1 MQTRPLKSIRKRHT
15 SIMIQQDTGRSEH
28 HHAGTSVKK
37 ALINHK
43 MGRSLS
49 KLGWVWCLCLVGG
62 LLASACTFKGSRQ
75 PIAFKFTYFSYLN
88 GDDIR
93 SQCAIGGS
101 DILRFVYNGIY
112 TEQVRTYDLVPNRR
126 ESGLFVLE
134 TRVRSEADFSS
145 IKTDLSWPD
154 LFAPWR
160 PVESLVKLSTEDVQ
174 SLKRALTSSGFFGKP
189 VFLGNV
195 SSIRFYWLVSG
206 CIEGTFHLRA
216 FVWPEDAFH
225 GADFPKL
232 LSSWDRTGIPVNPP
246 RTTSL
251 FQVYGTTDAEEHPT
265 FFTIRVGENRIN

>member
-1 MQTRPLKSIRKRHT
+1 
-15 SIMIQQDTGRSEH
+15 MIQQDTNRSEPH
-28 HHAGTSVKK
+28 HGGSSVKK
-37 ALINHK
+37 ALIDHIRRSSLFTR
-43 MGRSLS
+43 GRLCC
-49 KLGWVWCLCLVGG
+49 VCLIGVLQ
-62 LLASACTFKGSRQ
+62 ASACTFDGSHD
-75 PIAFKFTYFSYLN
+75 PVAFKFSYFSYLN

-93 SQCAIGGS
+93 SQCAIGGPAM
-101 DILRFVYNGIY
+101 LRFVYNGIY

>member
-1 MQTRPLKSIRKRHT
+1 M
-15 SIMIQQDTGRSEH
+15 
-28 HHAGTSVKK
+28 KK

-49 KLGWVWCLCLVGG
+49 TLGWVWCLCLVGG

-126 ESGLFVLE
+126 ESDRFVLE
-134 TRVRSEADFSS
+134 TRVSGEADVSS
-145 IKTDLSWPD
+145 ITADLSWPD

-160 PVESLVKLSTEDVQ
+160 PIESRVNVSTRDVQ
-174 SLKRALTSSGFFGKP
+174 SLKRALTASGFFGKP
-189 VFLGNV
+189 LFLGNV
-195 SSIRFYWLVSG
+195 SSIQFYWIVSG
-206 CIEGTFHLRA
+206 CIDGMFHLRA
-216 FVWPEDAFH
+216 FVWPEDSFR
-225 GADFPKL
+225 GAQFPKL
-232 LSSWDRTGIPVNPP
+232 LSSWDRTGIPINPP
-246 RTTSL
+246 RATSL
-251 FQVYGTTDAEEHPT
+251 FQVYGTTDAGEHQT
-265 FFTIRVGENRIN
+265 LFTIRVGENSIN